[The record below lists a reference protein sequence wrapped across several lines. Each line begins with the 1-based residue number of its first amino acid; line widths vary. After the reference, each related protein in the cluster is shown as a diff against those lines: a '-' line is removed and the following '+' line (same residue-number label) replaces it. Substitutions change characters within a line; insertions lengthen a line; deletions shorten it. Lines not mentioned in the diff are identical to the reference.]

1 MSVAILFVIVFALAA
16 LHVPIAISMLAGVLV
31 FMFLDG
37 GLPISIVAQRMAP
50 SLESFPLLAVPL
62 FILAG
67 NLLNHSGIA
76 PRIFTFAETMVGHIR
91 GSLAHVN
98 VTASVIF
105 SGMSGVAQADAAGL
119 GTIEIRAM
127 RKAGFTGA
135 FSAAI
140 TAASAV
146 IGPIIPPSVI
156 MVIYAVLAGVSVADL
171 FLAGIVPGLLLAG
184 ALMVTVFAL
193 SFKTGANMPKR
204 PRAAL
209 RDVVLAF
216 VSALPGLLAP
226 AILLAGLLGG
236 FATPTELGA
245 IIVVYALILGLAYRE
260 LSLDTV
266 LLSLRSTVV
275 TCGALLIIVAAAAP
289 FAWLIAV
296 KGVPAELASALMN
309 VSERPW
315 VILLVLNA
323 GLLLAG
329 CFMETTAI
337 LIISVPALF
346 PLIQAL
352 GIDPVHFGV
361 MLVFNLLIGTVTPP
375 FGVILFIMMDIAKV
389 RLADLVRALLPFY
402 VPLFVVLALI
412 TFVPAVTLWLPEQ
425 VTTFFENRG
434 R

>member
-1 MSVAILFVIVFALAA
+1 MPVSFLFIFVFVLAA
-16 LHVPIAISMLAGVLV
+16 LHVPIAASMLGGVLLYM
-31 FMFLDG
+31 FMDDT
-37 GLPISIVAQRMAP
+37 LPISIVAQRMAP
-50 SLESFPLLAVPL
+50 SLESFPFLAVPL

-76 PRIFTFAETMVGHIR
+76 PRVFAFAEAMVGHIR

-127 RKAGFTGA
+127 RKAGFTSA
-135 FSAAI
+135 FSAAV
-140 TAASAV
+140 TAASAI

-156 MVIYAVLAGVSVADL
+156 MVIYAVLAGASIADL
-171 FLAGIVPGLLLAG
+171 FLAGIVPGLILAS
-184 ALMVTVFAL
+184 ALMITIFLL
-193 SFKTGANMPKR
+193 SFRSGAVMPSR
-204 PRAAL
+204 PRASL
-209 RDVVLAF
+209 GHIVRSF
-216 VSALPGLLAP
+216 VHALPGLLAP

-245 IIVVYALILGLAYRE
+245 VIVSYSLILGFLYRE
-260 LSLDTV
+260 LSFEKV
-266 LLSLRSTVV
+266 IFCLRSTVV

-289 FAWLIAV
+289 FGWLIAV
-296 KGVPAELASALMN
+296 KGVPTELAAALMN
-309 VSERPW
+309 VSEHTW
-315 VILLVLNA
+315 VILLILNL
-323 GLLLAG
+323 GLLLIG
-329 CFMETTAI
+329 CFMETTAV

-346 PLIQAL
+346 PLIAEL

-389 RLADLVRALLPFY
+389 RLGELVVQLAPFY
-402 VPLFVVLALI
+402 IPLFIVLALI
-412 TFVPAVTLWLPEQ
+412 TFYPPITLWLPEF
-425 VTTFFENRG
+425 VSSVLSSK
-434 R
+434 